1 MGCASSA
8 PLMGEGGALGDMKSA
23 AGDMVESGEQA
34 LHGEYFCIN
43 IFIYVIWCYE

>member
-34 LHGEYFCIN
+34 LHGKYFVKY
-43 IFIYVIWCYE
+43 IFL